1 MVTGITA
8 ERPKKKGDPSIM
20 KRFLTILL
28 ATLALSAALCV
39 SASASSFD
47 GAARELSTIGMLKG
61 TADGFDLDK
70 APTRAQAAIMLVRL
84 YGAEERAQGLY
95 SSGRITCPFADV
107 NETAAPY
114 VAWLVDEGLANG
126 ITETSF
132 GAAEPCTA
140 KAYTI
145 FLLRALGYE
154 DGSDF
159 TAATAQSF
167 AAGLGIMDTSALT
180 GTFLR
185 DDLAALTYQA
195 LGTDLKDGSTYLL
208 DSLIQEDTVDYND
221 AFPIVDKIERYRAL
235 SKASEAA
242 GKGMSANLD
251 LAMAVT
257 VTNQNLQ
264 EMDQVQHTKITGK
277 GQIKMILDKNP
288 QLALEM
294 KMTVDGQENEVKTW
308 LRDGWMYSQSGDQAL
323 KSEMPEAYLELMNP
337 SKNSG
342 ASVLPFL
349 ESVTVKT
356 SGAEQVYSVELN
368 DAFTNLLNTLV
379 GRVVG
384 ELGLPEDMLGAITL
398 DNFLATYTVKNGTLR
413 KASADMG
420 LSMGVKDAETALMFG
435 ISLQFDMDVVASGS
449 AVKITYPDFSK
460 FEEVIGG
467 ADGPTGIYAA

>member
-1 MVTGITA
+1 
-8 ERPKKKGDPSIM
+8 M

-28 ATLALSAALCV
+28 TTLALTAALCV
-39 SASASSFD
+39 SASATNFD
-47 GAARELSTIGMLKG
+47 GAAEELAAIGMFKG
-61 TADGFDLDK
+61 TSDGFALDQV
-70 APTRAQAAIMLVRL
+70 PTRGQAAIMLVRL
-84 YGAEERAQGLY
+84 YGAEPEAQNTFK
-95 SSGRITCPFADV
+95 SGRITCPFTDV
-107 NETAAPY
+107 NETVAPY
-114 VAWLVDEGLANG
+114 VAWLADRGIANG
-126 ITETSF
+126 TSETTF
-132 GAAEPCTA
+132 GAGDPCTA

-264 EMDQVQHTKITGK
+264 EMDRVQHTKITGK

-294 KMTVDGQENEVKTW
+294 KMTVDGQETEVKTW

>member
-1 MVTGITA
+1 
-8 ERPKKKGDPSIM
+8 M

-28 ATLALSAALCV
+28 TTLALTAALCV
-39 SASASSFD
+39 SASATNFD
-47 GAARELSTIGMLKG
+47 GAAEELAAIGMFKG
-61 TADGFDLDK
+61 TSDGFALDQV
-70 APTRAQAAIMLVRL
+70 PTRGQAAIMLVRL
-84 YGAEERAQGLY
+84 YGAEPEAQNTFK
-95 SSGRITCPFADV
+95 SGRITCPFTDV
-107 NETAAPY
+107 NETVAPY
-114 VAWLVDEGLANG
+114 VAWLADRGIANG
-126 ITETSF
+126 TSETTF
-132 GAAEPCTA
+132 GAGDPCTA

>member
-1 MVTGITA
+1 
-8 ERPKKKGDPSIM
+8 M

-28 ATLALSAALCV
+28 TTLALTAALCV
-39 SASASSFD
+39 SASATNFD
-47 GAARELSTIGMLKG
+47 GAAEELAAIGMFKG
-61 TADGFDLDK
+61 TSDGFALDQV
-70 APTRAQAAIMLVRL
+70 PTRGQAAIMLVRL
-84 YGAEERAQGLY
+84 YGAEPEAQNTFK
-95 SSGRITCPFADV
+95 SGRITCPFTDV
-107 NETAAPY
+107 NETVAPY
-114 VAWLVDEGLANG
+114 VAWLADRGIANG
-126 ITETSF
+126 TSETTF
-132 GAAEPCTA
+132 GAGDPCTA

-195 LGTDLKDGSTYLL
+195 LGTNLKDGSTYLL

-264 EMDQVQHTKITGK
+264 EMDRVQHTKITGK

>member
-1 MVTGITA
+1 
-8 ERPKKKGDPSIM
+8 M
-20 KRFLTILL
+20 KRFLTTLL
-28 ATLALSAALCV
+28 TTLALTAALCV
-39 SASASSFD
+39 SASATNFD
-47 GAARELSTIGMLKG
+47 GAAEELAAIGMFKG
-61 TADGFDLDK
+61 TSDGFALDQV
-70 APTRAQAAIMLVRL
+70 PTRGQAAIMLVRL
-84 YGAEERAQGLY
+84 YGAEPEAQNTFK
-95 SSGRITCPFADV
+95 SGRITCPFTDV
-107 NETAAPY
+107 NETVAPY
-114 VAWLVDEGLANG
+114 VAWLADRGIANG
-126 ITETSF
+126 TSETTF
-132 GAAEPCTA
+132 GAGDPCTA

>member
-1 MVTGITA
+1 
-8 ERPKKKGDPSIM
+8 M

-28 ATLALSAALCV
+28 TTLALTAALCV
-39 SASASSFD
+39 SASATNFD
-47 GAARELSTIGMLKG
+47 GAAEELAAIGMFKG
-61 TADGFDLDK
+61 TSDGFALDQV
-70 APTRAQAAIMLVRL
+70 PTRGQAAIMLVRL
-84 YGAEERAQGLY
+84 YGAEPEAQNTFK
-95 SSGRITCPFADV
+95 SGRITCPFTDV
-107 NETAAPY
+107 NETVAPY
-114 VAWLVDEGLANG
+114 VAWLADRGIANG
-126 ITETSF
+126 TSETTF
-132 GAAEPCTA
+132 GAGDPCTA

-195 LGTDLKDGSTYLL
+195 LGTNLKDGSTYLL

>member
-1 MVTGITA
+1 
-8 ERPKKKGDPSIM
+8 M

-28 ATLALSAALCV
+28 TTLALTAALCV
-39 SASASSFD
+39 SASATNFD
-47 GAARELSTIGMLKG
+47 GAAEELAAIGMFKG
-61 TADGFDLDK
+61 TSDGFALDQV
-70 APTRAQAAIMLVRL
+70 PTRGQAAIMLVRL
-84 YGAEERAQGLY
+84 YGAEPEAQNTFK
-95 SSGRITCPFADV
+95 SGRITRPFTDV
-107 NETAAPY
+107 NETVAPY
-114 VAWLVDEGLANG
+114 VAWLADRGIANG
-126 ITETSF
+126 TSETTF
-132 GAAEPCTA
+132 GAGDPCTA

>member
-1 MVTGITA
+1 
-8 ERPKKKGDPSIM
+8 M
-20 KRFLTILL
+20 KRFLTTLL
-28 ATLALSAALCV
+28 TTLALTAALCV
-39 SASASSFD
+39 SASATNFD
-47 GAARELSTIGMLKG
+47 GAAEELAAIGMFKG
-61 TADGFDLDK
+61 TSDGFALDQV
-70 APTRAQAAIMLVRL
+70 PTRGQAAIMLVRL
-84 YGAEERAQGLY
+84 YGAEPEAQNTFK
-95 SSGRITCPFADV
+95 SGRITCPFTDV
-107 NETAAPY
+107 NETVAPY
-114 VAWLVDEGLANG
+114 VAWLADRGIANG
-126 ITETSF
+126 TSETTF
-132 GAAEPCTA
+132 GAGDPCTA

-277 GQIKMILDKNP
+277 GQIKMILNKNP

>member
-1 MVTGITA
+1 
-8 ERPKKKGDPSIM
+8 M

-28 ATLALSAALCV
+28 TTLALTAALCV
-39 SASASSFD
+39 SASATNFD
-47 GAARELSTIGMLKG
+47 GAAEELAAIGMFKG
-61 TADGFDLDK
+61 TSDGFALDQV
-70 APTRAQAAIMLVRL
+70 PTRGQAAIMLVRL
-84 YGAEERAQGLY
+84 YGAEPEAQNTFK
-95 SSGRITCPFADV
+95 SGRITCPFTDV
-107 NETAAPY
+107 NETVAPY
-114 VAWLVDEGLANG
+114 VAWLADRGIANG
-126 ITETSF
+126 TSETTF
-132 GAAEPCTA
+132 GAGDPCTA

-167 AAGLGIMDTSALT
+167 AASLGIMDTSALT

-195 LGTDLKDGSTYLL
+195 LGTNLKDGSTYLL

-264 EMDQVQHTKITGK
+264 EMDRVQHTKITGK

>member
-1 MVTGITA
+1 M
-8 ERPKKKGDPSIM
+8 
-20 KRFLTILL
+20 F
-28 ATLALSAALCV
+28 
-39 SASASSFD
+39 
-47 GAARELSTIGMLKG
+47 KG
-61 TADGFDLDK
+61 TSDGFALDQV
-70 APTRAQAAIMLVRL
+70 PTRGQAAIMLVRL
-84 YGAEERAQGLY
+84 YGAEPEAQNTFK
-95 SSGRITCPFADV
+95 SGRITCPFTDV
-107 NETAAPY
+107 NETVAPY
-114 VAWLVDEGLANG
+114 VAWLADRGIANG
-126 ITETSF
+126 TSETTF
-132 GAAEPCTA
+132 GAGDPCTA